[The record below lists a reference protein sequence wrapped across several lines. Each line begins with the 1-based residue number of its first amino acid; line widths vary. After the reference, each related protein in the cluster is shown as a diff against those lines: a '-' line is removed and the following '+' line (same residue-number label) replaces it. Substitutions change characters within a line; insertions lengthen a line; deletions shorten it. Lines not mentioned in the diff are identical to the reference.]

1 MENNAA
7 DREQSTLSLVV
18 SLPANFWF
26 ANLMEIL
33 ERLAYFGVRAIAP
46 LYLIAQSHENGL
58 GLSYT
63 QKGTI
68 YAWWALIQC
77 LVPMVSGGYTERYGY
92 RKTLAVAFLINIVGY
107 LTMAQSKPITDML
120 AAHGYAGMGYWVF
133 LTAACLV
140 ALGTAI
146 FKPPCHGTIAKT
158 TDEKTSSMGWGLF
171 YWVVN
176 IGGALAPMLAA
187 ELRGEID
194 WQYVFYAA
202 AIITLL
208 NFLPL
213 FILYREPAKT
223 PPAEG
228 EQPKGAIDVFFHSIF
243 TILKDFRMVVFLLIF
258 SCFWLMFMQLFDLL
272 PNFIDEW
279 VDSSDVARI
288 AGWISDGWVLANG
301 QTKPEILINIDAI
314 SIIILV
320 LFISWLIRKMN
331 KVVAMVIGMLIS
343 LVGFVGAGYTQLGWI
358 CALMIFVFAIGEMTC
373 SPTFSAYIGLIA
385 PKDKKALYMGYSNI
399 PFAIGWALGNLIG
412 GYFYDN
418 YGAKDTLALKYLA
431 TDTKLVARAAQAA
444 DWSDALDK
452 LPKLLK
458 IERDQAFEA
467 ACETRG
473 VEPEQMA
480 AELRE
485 AFRYDAGT
493 IRNLAL
499 LHLALRPENR
509 AESVAGFAQV
519 VRELSGTLTGDAA
532 RFAGEVRKAVI
543 PPKPDGAVEAA
554 DPPPATRPAFAPAP
568 DAKLPAAGR
577 VLEDADE
584 IRRLV
589 GLARKLT
596 RGELTL
602 EEVHLPTIVRYLPTI
617 TGVKRDE
624 ALATVRELE
633 NEDRPADRRLTDSQ
647 IIAMLWR
654 QFGDDPDVLD
664 DLALAW
670 FAAGTDRVYQALAD
684 TPFQYG
690 EKQVERRMDEISRRI
705 GISRGEAFAGLSVAL
720 GYDPRKVDSALADVH
735 PATTQPHADL
745 YVYLATQPDPRYHAV
760 NDMDWKHN
768 LDLLREMVRSDPRSL
783 KVVKKEIDKVGIIER
798 IVKFILRLLGKEEP
812 AGVMTPEGVNYTKL
826 AAKRPLIQKALAAKD
841 WAKTPEQARRLMR
854 MDPYRAR
861 LLAMGD
867 KTHARKVLWD
877 KYDPFM
883 VWVYLGA
890 LGLAGTL
897 GMIVFY
903 FATKG
908 SQPGGENGDDA
919 NAADDR
925 NTAGDNPNTTAGDNS
940 NTASADN
947 GSNAAGDEPQAQPE
961 PA

>member
-1 MENNAA
+1 MEQSAQ
-7 DREQSTLSLVV
+7 RKESTLSLVF
-18 SLPANFWF
+18 SLPANFWY
-26 ANLMEIL
+26 ANLMEIF
-33 ERLAYFGVRAIAP
+33 ERLAFFGVRAIAP

-63 QKGTI
+63 QKGSI

-120 AAHGYAGMGYWVF
+120 AAAGHPGMGYWVF

-176 IGGALAPMLAA
+176 IGGALAPMAAA

-194 WQYVFYAA
+194 WHYVFYGAA
-202 AIITLL
+202 VVTLL

-213 FILYREPAKT
+213 FILYREPPKT

-243 TILKDFRMVVFLLIF
+243 TILKDFRLVVFLLIF

-279 VDSSDVARI
+279 VDSSDVAVI
-288 AGWISDGWVLANG
+288 AGKISDGWVLANG

-314 SIIILV
+314 SIIALV
-320 LFISWLIRKMN
+320 LVISWMIRKIN

-358 CALMIFVFAIGEMTC
+358 CALMIFIFAIGEMTC

-399 PFAIGWALGNLIG
+399 PFAIGWALGNLVG
-412 GYFYDN
+412 GYFYDH

-452 LPKLLK
+452 LPKLLQL
-458 IERDQAFEA
+458 ERERAFET
-467 ACETRG
+467 ACVIRG
-473 VEPEQMA
+473 VEPQQMA
-480 AELRE
+480 ATLRE

-493 IRNLAL
+493 IQNLAL

-509 AESVAGFAQV
+509 AASIAGYARV
-519 VRELSGTLTGDAA
+519 VHELAGTLTGDAA
-532 RFAGEVRKAVI
+532 RFAGEVERAVT
-543 PPKPDGAVEAA
+543 PPKPEGVSSSSSPESSA
-554 DPPPATRPAFAPAP
+554 PASQPAFKPKPQAQ
-568 DAKLPAAGR
+568 LPAGEL

-584 IRRLV
+584 IKRLV
-589 GLARKLT
+589 VLARKLT

-602 EEVHLPTIVRYLPTI
+602 EEVHLPAVIRYLPTI
-617 TGVKRDE
+617 TGVKRSE

-633 NEDRPADRRLTDSQ
+633 NEGLPADQRKTDSQ
-647 IIAMLWR
+647 IIAMLWQ

-664 DLALAW
+664 NLALAW
-670 FAAGTDRVYQALAD
+670 FAAATDHVYQALAD

-690 EKQVERRMDEISRRI
+690 ADEVEQRMSEIERRI
-705 GISRGEAFAGLSVAL
+705 GISRAEAFDGLSVAL
-720 GYDPRKVDSALADVH
+720 GYDPQKVDAALAGVQ
-735 PATTQPHADL
+735 PATTQPYANL
-745 YVYLATQPDPRYHAV
+745 YVYLATQPDPRYEAV
-760 NDMDWKHN
+760 NSMDWKHN
-768 LDLLREMVRSDPRSL
+768 LDLLREMVRSDEQTL
-783 KVVKKEIDKVGIIER
+783 KVVKAEIDKVGIIER
-798 IVKFILRLLGKEEP
+798 IIKSILRLLGKEEP
-812 AGVMTPEGVNYTKL
+812 AGVMTEEGVNYTKL
-826 AAKRPLIQKALAAKD
+826 AAKRPLIQKALAVKD
-841 WAKTPEQARRLMR
+841 WAKTPEQARQLMR
-854 MDPYRAR
+854 IDPYRAR
-861 LLAMGD
+861 LLAAGD
-867 KTHARKVLWD
+867 KEHARSVLWD
-877 KYDPFM
+877 QYHPYM

-890 LGLAGTL
+890 LGLVGTL
-897 GMIVFY
+897 GMILFY
-903 FATKG
+903 FATRS
-908 SQPGGENGDDA
+908 SQPGNGGENETSAGKGTNDQQTE
-919 NAADDR
+919 AA
-925 NTAGDNPNTTAGDNS
+925 
-940 NTASADN
+940 
-947 GSNAAGDEPQAQPE
+947 

>member
-1 MENNAA
+1 MDNNAA
-7 DREQSTLSLVV
+7 DREPSTFSLVL

-120 AAHGYAGMGYWVF
+120 AAHGYADMGYWVF
-133 LTAACLV
+133 LGAACLV

-194 WQYVFYAA
+194 WQYVFYGA
-202 AIITLL
+202 AIVTLL

-213 FILYREPAKT
+213 LILYREPAKT

-228 EQPKGAIDVFFHSIF
+228 EQPKNAIDVFFHSIF

-279 VDSSDVARI
+279 VDSSDVAAI
-288 AGWISDGWVLANG
+288 AGRLSDGWVLANG

-314 SIIILV
+314 SIIALV
-320 LFISWLIRKMN
+320 LLISWMIRKIN

-343 LVGFVGAGYTQLGWI
+343 LIGFVGAGYTQLGWI
-358 CALMIFVFAIGEMTC
+358 CALMIFVFAIGEMMC

-418 YGAKDTLALKYLA
+418 YGAKDTLALKCLA

-452 LPKLLK
+452 LPKLLN
-458 IERDQAFEA
+458 IERAQAFET
-467 ACETRG
+467 ACRTRG
-473 VEPEQMA
+473 VAPQQMA
-480 AELRE
+480 SELCA
-485 AFRYDAGT
+485 AFHYDTGT
-493 IRNLAL
+493 VENLAL
-499 LHLALRPENR
+499 LHLALRPERR
-509 AESVAGFAQV
+509 AASIAGYAQV
-519 VRELSGTLTGDAA
+519 VNELAATLTSDAA
-532 RFAGEVRKAVI
+532 RFADEVGTTVGW
-543 PPKPDGAVEAA
+543 PPKITPSSTST
-554 DPPPATRPAFAPAP
+554 PTSQTPATRPVFAPQP
-568 DAKLPAAGR
+568 EAKLPAGER
-577 VLEDADE
+577 VTEDTDE
-584 IRRLV
+584 IKRLV
-589 GLARKLT
+589 VLARRLT

-602 EEVHLPTIVRYLPTI
+602 EEAHLPAVARYLPTI
-617 TGVKRDE
+617 TGVKRSE
-624 ALATVRELE
+624 ALAEVRQAM
-633 NEDRPADRRLTDSQ
+633 NRDVPADEHERLTDSLV
-647 IIAMLWR
+647 IERLWQ
-654 QFGDDPDVLD
+654 QFGNDPDVLD

-670 FAAGTDRVYQALAD
+670 FASSTDRVYQALAD

-690 EKQVERRMDEISRRI
+690 ADQVERRMDEINRRI
-705 GISRGEAFAGLSVAL
+705 GISRTEAFDGLSVAL
-720 GYDPRKVDSALADVH
+720 GYDPHKVEAALADVH
-735 PATTQPHADL
+735 PATTRPHADL
-745 YVYLATQPDPRYHAV
+745 YVYLASQPDPRYHAV
-760 NDMDWKHN
+760 NSMDWKHN
-768 LDLLREMVRSDPRSL
+768 LDLLREMVRSDEKTL
-783 KVVKKEIDKVGIIER
+783 ALVKREVDKVGVIER
-798 IVKFILRLLGKEEP
+798 VVKFILRLLGKEEP
-812 AGVMTPEGVNYTKL
+812 AGVMTEEGVNYTRL
-826 AAKRPLIQKALAAKD
+826 AAKRPLIQKALAIKD
-841 WAKTPEQARRLMR
+841 WSRTPEQARRLMR
-854 MDPYRAR
+854 IDPYRAR

-867 KTHARKVLWD
+867 KTHARSVLWD
-877 KYDPFM
+877 KYHPYM
-883 VWVYLGA
+883 VWIYLGA

-903 FATKG
+903 YATRG
-908 SQPGGENGDDA
+908 SQPGDHNHDDTRESENPGDPQTE
-919 NAADDR
+919 AA
-925 NTAGDNPNTTAGDNS
+925 
-940 NTASADN
+940 
-947 GSNAAGDEPQAQPE
+947 